1 MNNNTENTLF
11 GDQAQK
17 RKNVKKKPQ
26 NAKSSNILA
35 DKAKKS
41 IDKLIAIL
49 ERKIDSSLYDSENAD
64 LKESLKLGA
73 ELAKVVP
80 ALLDASEKLNQS
92 CAGKDKYDY
101 ISTLILEDDEAF
113 EIAEKLLERL
123 AKIKRK

>member
-11 GDQAQK
+11 GEQSHK
-17 RKNVKKKPQ
+17 RKNVRKKPRAQ
-26 NAKSSNILA
+26 SSNILA

-49 ERKIDSSLYDSENAD
+49 EQKIDSSLYDPENAD

-73 ELAKVVP
+73 ELAKVIP